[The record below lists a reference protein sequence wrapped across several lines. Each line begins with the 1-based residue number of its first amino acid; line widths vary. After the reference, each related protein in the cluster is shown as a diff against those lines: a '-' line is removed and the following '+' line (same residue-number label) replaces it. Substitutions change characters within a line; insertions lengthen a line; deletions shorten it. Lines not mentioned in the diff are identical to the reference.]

1 MVSVC
6 LRVTLLYL
14 TSCAAKHL
22 PALTEET
29 YDDEIVS
36 PLDGDVNRMG
46 THSGAVQ
53 PWVLGCGI
61 VLHGAFCGV
70 VTLAA

>member
-22 PALTEET
+22 PALTEDS

-36 PLDGDVNRMG
+36 PLDGDVAAFIKFCSPDG
-46 THSGAVQ
+46 T
-53 PWVLGCGI
+53 LRGI
-61 VLHGAFCGV
+61 DHAL
-70 VTLAA
+70 